1 MNPPRKRLLFVCYAN
16 ACRSQMAEGFAREL
30 AFPGLEVES
39 AGLMAAGL
47 FSDTVASMA
56 EVGIDISGQRSKTV
70 AEFDLNTFDRI
81 VTLSDR
87 AFGQLHRR
95 YPELRLEHHPV
106 LDPAGAEGGR
116 EERMKIFNLTR
127 EDVRGVVLEVLTEL
141 VQMPKRA

>member
-1 MNPPRKRLLFVCYAN
+1 MEPLRKRLLFVCYAN
-16 ACRSQMAEGFAREL
+16 ACRSQMAEGFARAL

-47 FSDTVASMA
+47 FPDTVASMA
-56 EVGIDISGQRSKTV
+56 ETGIDISAQRSKTV
-70 AEFDLNTFDRI
+70 AQLDLQSFDVI

-87 AFGQLHRR
+87 AYGELSRR
-95 YPELRLEHHPV
+95 YPGLNLDHHPV
-106 LDPAGAEGGR
+106 LDPAGAKGTR

-127 EDVRGVVLEVLTEL
+127 EDVRGVVLEVLTQL

>member
-1 MNPPRKRLLFVCYAN
+1 
-16 ACRSQMAEGFAREL
+16 MAEGFAREL

-39 AGLMAAGL
+39 AGLIAAGL

-70 AEFDLNTFDRI
+70 DEFDLNTFDRI

-87 AFGQLHRR
+87 AFGQLRR
-95 YPELRLEHHPV
+95 RHPELNLDHHPV
-106 LDPAGAEGGR
+106 LDPAGSEGGR

-127 EDVRGVVLEVLTEL
+127 EDVRGVVLEVLTQL